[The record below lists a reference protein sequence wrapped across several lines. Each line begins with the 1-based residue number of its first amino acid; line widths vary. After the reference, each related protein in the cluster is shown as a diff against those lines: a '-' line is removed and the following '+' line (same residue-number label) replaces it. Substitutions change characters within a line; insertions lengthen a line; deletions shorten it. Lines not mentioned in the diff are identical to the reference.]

1 MYKQILRHKEAHKGL
16 LKGVNSLADIVGSTM
31 GYGGKT
37 VFIDRGFGTEPVS
50 TKDGVTVAV
59 NIRVKDKVENVGVE
73 LLKNAAR
80 KTVEVAGDGTTQTII
95 LARFLMNEGSA
106 SVLSG
111 VQPHSLKK
119 GFDKGVAKV
128 VESLRLMS
136 EDISGDHEK
145 LVNIASISANND
157 REIGELI
164 ADAYKQVGKH
174 GKLLIEDSPT
184 IDTYTKIV
192 EGFEFDRGFMHAAFV
207 NVPDKRQVVY
217 NNPQILL
224 VDYDVTNVKE
234 LFGIL
239 GPMVEDGRPIVLIVK
254 GLEGEAHSSIIVN
267 KTQNNIKI
275 AAVKAP
281 ATYMPECFEDLAV
294 ITGATVIGDD
304 NGLKLEHAKPHHIG
318 GCDQI
323 ICTDLTTTIVG
334 GKGSKEGIIN
344 KASEIQIMIEKEDRE
359 DVKEVHQ
366 TRLARLTASMGVV
379 YVGGVTPIEVKEKM
393 ARIDDAVRASKSA
406 LEEGI
411 VVGGGVALVKC
422 SDALEDLQYD
432 NESERVGVNII
443 RDMLDEPCLQILF
456 NAGASSSYLENMK
469 SGNSLTQGFNVKT
482 MKFANLKEEG
492 IIDPTKVIRVAL
504 QNAASIA
511 GNFVTS
517 DSVLIER
524 EWEEN

>member
-1 MYKQILRHKEAHKGL
+1 MYKQILRNKEAHKAL
-16 LKGVNSLADIVGSTM
+16 LKGINSLADVVGSTM
-31 GYGGKT
+31 GYGGRT
-37 VFIDRGFGTEPVS
+37 VFIDRGYGTEPLS

-80 KTVEVAGDGTTQTII
+80 KTVEVAGDGTTQTIV
-95 LARFLMNEGSA
+95 LARFLMSEGSA
-106 SVLSG
+106 CVLAG
-111 VQPHSLKK
+111 VQPHSLKR
-119 GFDKGVAKV
+119 GFDKGVKKV

-157 REIGELI
+157 KEIGELI
-164 ADAYKQVGKH
+164 ANAYKQIGKS
-174 GKLLIEDSPT
+174 GRLLIEESPT

-275 AAVKAP
+275 AAVKVP
-281 ATYMPECFEDLAV
+281 ATYMQECFNDIAA

-304 NGLKLEHAKPHHIG
+304 NGLKLEHAKLEHLG

-323 ICTDLTTTIVG
+323 ICTDITTTIIG
-334 GKGSKEGIIN
+334 GKGSKKDIIDQE
-344 KASEIQIMIEKEDRE
+344 KIIKIMLDNEDRE
-359 DVKEVHQ
+359 DVKEVHKS
-366 TRLARLTASMGVV
+366 RLARLTASMGVV
-379 YVGGVTPIEVKEKM
+379 YVGGVTPIEAKEKM
-393 ARIDDAVRASKSA
+393 ARIDDAVKASKSA

-411 VVGGGVALVKC
+411 VTGGGIALLKC
-422 SDALEDLQYD
+422 HTALSDIECDD
-432 NESERVGVNII
+432 ESERVGVNII
-443 RDMLDEPCLQILF
+443 EDMLAEPCTQILQ
-456 NAGASSSYLENMK
+456 NAGARDSYLKELMN
-469 SGNSLTQGFNVKT
+469 SDSLTRGFNVKT
-482 MKFANLKEEG
+482 MEFGNLKEQG
-492 IIDPTKVIRVAL
+492 VVDPTKVIRVAL

-517 DSVLIER
+517 DSVLIQR
-524 EWEEN
+524 EMNEY